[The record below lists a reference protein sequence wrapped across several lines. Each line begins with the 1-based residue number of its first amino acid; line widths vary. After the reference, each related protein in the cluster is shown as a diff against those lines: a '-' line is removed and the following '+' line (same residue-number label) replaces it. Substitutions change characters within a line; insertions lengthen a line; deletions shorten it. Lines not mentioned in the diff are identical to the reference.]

1 MNVMLFG
8 KAIAARLL
16 LAAPI
21 AFLLALVIIL
31 DDPLY
36 RALAVAGL
44 VVIEIIRDAISMG
57 AVASSSPSR
66 KKTRSAR
73 IKVVQN

>member
-44 VVIEIIRDAISMG
+44 VVIEIIRDALSMSE
-57 AVASSSPSR
+57 AVSGTVSVAR
-66 KKTRSAR
+66 KRRRK
-73 IKVVQN
+73 